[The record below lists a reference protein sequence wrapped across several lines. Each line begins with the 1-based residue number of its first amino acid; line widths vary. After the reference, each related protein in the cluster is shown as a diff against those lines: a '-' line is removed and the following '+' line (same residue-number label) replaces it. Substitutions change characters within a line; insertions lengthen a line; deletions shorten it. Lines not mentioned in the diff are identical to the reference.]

1 MAAADVTEPQYL
13 TLKEFAAEHRISIRT
28 AYQLARDG
36 RIPTVRVGGQIRVP
50 RAALTDWVEANTRGG
65 SDAA

>member
-1 MAAADVTEPQYL
+1 MSAFTAQPQYL
-13 TLKEFAAEHRISIRT
+13 TLREFADQHRVSIRT

-36 RIPTVRVGGQIRVP
+36 KIPTVRIGGQIRVP
-50 RAALTDWVEANTRGG
+50 RAALADWVEANTRGA